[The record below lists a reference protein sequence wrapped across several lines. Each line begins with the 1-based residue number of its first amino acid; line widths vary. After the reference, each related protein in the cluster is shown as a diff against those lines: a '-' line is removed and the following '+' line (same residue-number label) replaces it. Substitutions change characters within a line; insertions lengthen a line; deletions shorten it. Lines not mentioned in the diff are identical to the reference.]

1 MTRGRKPV
9 PQHLKIVAG
18 TDRPDRPAP
27 EGIEFPL
34 VDEPPAPPYWLND
47 GFALEE
53 WHRLVP
59 ILHVNK
65 LLTEAGVSALAM
77 LCSVHGQLVACY
89 VAGREPSTSLLQT
102 YRGMVSDFGLTPI
115 TQGKVKPV
123 GEKDSGN
130 RFGSN
135 GRRPR

>member
-1 MTRGRKPV
+1 MTRGRKPI

-18 TDRPDRPAP
+18 TDRPDRPPP
-27 EGIEFPL
+27 EGIELPL
-34 VDEPPAPPYWLND
+34 VSEPPPPPYWLSD
-47 GFALEE
+47 GFAVEE
-53 WHRLVP
+53 WKRLAP
-59 ILHVNK
+59 ILHANK

-77 LCSVHGQLVACY
+77 LCSVHGQLVAMHL
-89 VAGREPSTSLLQT
+89 ARQQPTSSLLQA

-115 TQGKVKPV
+115 AQGKVKPV

-130 RFGSN
+130 RFGGN